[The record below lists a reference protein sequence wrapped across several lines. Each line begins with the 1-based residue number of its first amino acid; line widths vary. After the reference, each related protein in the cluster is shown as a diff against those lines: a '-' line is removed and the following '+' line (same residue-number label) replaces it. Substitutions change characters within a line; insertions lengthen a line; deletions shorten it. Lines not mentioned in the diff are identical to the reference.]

1 MLQTSIARSKKQ
13 FDAES
18 YYHVGDR
25 DDLDRKYAM
34 RAEFGFFWPDEAA
47 ENPLLL

>member
-1 MLQTSIARSKKQ
+1 MLQTTIARSKKQ

-34 RAEFGFFWPDEAA
+34 RVGFGFFWPDEAA
-47 ENPLLL
+47 KNPLLL